1 MSLAPTT
8 IPSLVVV
15 GKKETVVIEFKSKLA
30 SSQELITL
38 DFLDDATKKSY
49 TTHEQCTQLGPSTI
63 KAHFPA
69 FSKPGWIEVIP
80 KIGRQSNP
88 LFPPFKVC
96 VASPVEEV
104 YSLCNREQDKK
115 AILSCILTYITHL
128 SPEDAQTIRLQA
140 DTLICKLLSSMPE
153 IPPWDLATFLCGG
166 HDDDNLLH
174 FAARYRFDGMAE
186 NLAKHIAK
194 TNKDV
199 LWQVSSDKKTPLE
212 IAKKNELVRT
222 VDTLKRLQA
231 TYGPQG
237 KKTEK
242 KKKKGMKHAEE
253 DEVKKQLPESEYMSA
268 SGVSCRTSTIS
279 SSSVPESICSSVGT
293 EKEVCILKALNDI
306 SCQYLYK
313 AKVIQDY
320 QVSSYQHGEL
330 SIKVGDI
337 VYVTQEEGEE
347 CMGIA
352 DLKYVRFPK
361 CVLQQI
367 IEDSEHYQVPRIQPV
382 YVDDNS
388 SENEYAPIYDVPRSA
403 SLPRKLMDTR
413 SRSHS
418 CDTGL
423 DQIETV
429 DASTQQAAVK
439 MSNGPKATGTQDS
452 STVFVNSRD
461 AVQNLL
467 PNYYQFRKI
476 LLQMQNS
483 REAQPIPSTSQVT
496 SATVHITPK
505 VAAPPLQVESSSI
518 NAQGAPVHNQNT
530 SAAAKN
536 LSAGC
541 YDARPDGE
549 QDVLLDHGSDC
560 IAFQTMPTPQ
570 KELLTAEVP
579 EEMKVVRSC
588 ANLGSACESDTIC
601 IPSPTS
607 VLQDG
612 KESTDG
618 GKQSPR
624 PKPKPRSKNPN
635 INRAS
640 TTTSQNSAE
649 IVQRLP
655 SKNSSLITPE
665 PLNCVPSIIESC
677 SSAIPSATVA
687 TSTVAHTPP
696 QIILIDS
703 NTTCSPL
710 QPTFTKPTPPAVSPR
725 VKRQPAEVA
734 PSTNQGHKD

>member
-1 MSLAPTT
+1 
-8 IPSLVVV
+8 
-15 GKKETVVIEFKSKLA
+15 
-30 SSQELITL
+30 
-38 DFLDDATKKSY
+38 
-49 TTHEQCTQLGPSTI
+49 
-63 KAHFPA
+63 
-69 FSKPGWIEVIP
+69 
-80 KIGRQSNP
+80 
-88 LFPPFKVC
+88 
-96 VASPVEEV
+96 
-104 YSLCNREQDKK
+104 
-115 AILSCILTYITHL
+115 
-128 SPEDAQTIRLQA
+128 
-140 DTLICKLLSSMPE
+140 
-153 IPPWDLATFLCGG
+153 
-166 HDDDNLLH
+166 
-174 FAARYRFDGMAE
+174 
-186 NLAKHIAK
+186 
-194 TNKDV
+194 
-199 LWQVSSDKKTPLE
+199 
-212 IAKKNELVRT
+212 
-222 VDTLKRLQA
+222 
-231 TYGPQG
+231 
-237 KKTEK
+237 
-242 KKKKGMKHAEE
+242 
-253 DEVKKQLPESEYMSA
+253 
-268 SGVSCRTSTIS
+268 
-279 SSSVPESICSSVGT
+279 
-293 EKEVCILKALNDI
+293 
-306 SCQYLYK
+306 
-313 AKVIQDY
+313 
-320 QVSSYQHGEL
+320 
-330 SIKVGDI
+330 
-337 VYVTQEEGEE
+337 
-347 CMGIA
+347 
-352 DLKYVRFPK
+352 
-361 CVLQQI
+361 
-367 IEDSEHYQVPRIQPV
+367 
-382 YVDDNS
+382 
-388 SENEYAPIYDVPRSA
+388 
-403 SLPRKLMDTR
+403 MDTR

-452 STVFVNSRD
+452 STVFINCRD
-461 AVQNLL
+461 TVQNLL
-467 PNYYQFRKI
+467 PNYYQFNKI

-518 NAQGAPVHNQNT
+518 NAQGAAMHPVHNQNT

-665 PLNCVPSIIESC
+665 PLNCVSSTIESC

-710 QPTFTKPTPPAVSPR
+710 QPTFTNPTPPAVSRSSTFNQPR
-725 VKRQPAEVA
+725 TQRLEMEASNTSSQPKA
-734 PSTNQGHKD
+734 